1 MIIGFGVDDVV
12 VLLLQ
17 KIAVVVVD
25 PIAVVAVAVVV
36 IAVVW
41 MVRNVHFS
49 IGVTISISMNK
60 NTIPIGL
67 AFPDLSIGMDAPW
80 FEVSHAFIK
89 FDRGLDAI
97 AIADGCKAELFL
109 KSRSGGF

>member
-17 KIAVVVVD
+17 KIAVVVD
-25 PIAVVAVAVVV
+25 TIAVVAVVV

-49 IGVTISISMNK
+49 MGVTISISMNK

>member
-17 KIAVVVVD
+17 KIAVVVD
-25 PIAVVAVAVVV
+25 TIAVVAVVV

-89 FDRGLDAI
+89 FDRVLDAI